1 MKLSRVEV
9 LESIRM
15 FLKEHITMA
24 LICVLFFMV
33 YKDLTNHGLILLIL
47 AFAVLYATVMAVCHY
62 GLSKFTQYEKNHT
75 VTPQRLV
82 GYSFLIAMPIYFL
95 WLVFSLIPMIQ
106 YELWPDDRASSC
118 HCDRLYVAFN
128 CGPVGRKTSFVL
140 EHSNWHLPES
150 IDRRTTDRNATVLC
164 LMEK

>member
-106 YELWPDDRASSC
+106 YELWLMTGLPLVIVTGFTLHSIADRWVGKRALFWSIQIGIYLSLLIGGQLIVMPLFYAS
-118 HCDRLYVAFN
+118 
-128 CGPVGRKTSFVL
+128 
-140 EHSNWHLPES
+140 
-150 IDRRTTDRNATVLC
+150 
-164 LMEK
+164 